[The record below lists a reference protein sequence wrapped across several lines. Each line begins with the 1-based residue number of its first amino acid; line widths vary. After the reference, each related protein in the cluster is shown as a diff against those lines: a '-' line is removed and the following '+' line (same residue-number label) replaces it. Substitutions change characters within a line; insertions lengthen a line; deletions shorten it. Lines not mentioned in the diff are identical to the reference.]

1 MLMGTKQNE
10 GYRKKIKKR
19 RMRKSRK
26 GWMTMGKTIQND

>member
-10 GYRKKIKKR
+10 GYGKKVKKR

-26 GWMTMGKTIQND
+26 G